1 MTLEQTVSFSEKEDA
16 EMVKEWLRQNG
27 ASARL
32 TTQTSL
38 QQSEGYSGTIA
49 DFEKLLDA
57 HKDILD
63 SDDEDLISVYKISEV
78 LIRGRKETIQKFY
91 DEHTEGDVLSLD
103 DLAEMFNPE
112 RYGLDNEADD
122 EESDESSSDRLSEQ
136 EPADEY
142 VLPFINNAALL
153 TTLVD
158 ENLLVINDDE
168 SVTLAAKKPVDEI
181 RIHLETCELPEFGIT
196 EYLNNNICPHAWVTD
211 SKTYTL
217 TLSVETVINI
227 TFTAFSHFFEEN
239 EILVDDE
246 EDFLAEMQY
255 KLFLVSVIIDR
266 IRNGCTSVEELHEFL
281 LHPTEEIGVSYKISE
296 EYLRGVLSDLKNA
309 HIISTKNGRLKVL
322 SSAKI

>member
-27 ASARL
+27 LSARL
-32 TTQTSL
+32 TTQTEL
-38 QQSEGYSGTIA
+38 HESEGYSGTIA

-63 SDDEDLISVYKISEV
+63 SDDKELISVYKISEL

-91 DEHTEGDVLSLD
+91 DEHTEGDVLHLE
-103 DLAEMFNPE
+103 DLAGMFNPE
-112 RYGLDNEADD
+112 KYGLGDEADD
-122 EESDESSSDRLSEQ
+122 EESDESSPDRLSEQ
-136 EPADEY
+136 DANDYIMP
-142 VLPFINNAALL
+142 VINNTALL

-158 ENLLVINDDE
+158 ENLLIINDEDD
-168 SVTLAAKKPVDEI
+168 SVTFAAKKPIDEI
-181 RIHLETCELPEFGIT
+181 RIHLDRCELPDFDIR
-196 EYLNNNICPHAWVTD
+196 EYFNNNISTHAWVAD
-211 SKTYTL
+211 SDTYTL

-239 EILVDDE
+239 EILVEDE
-246 EDFLAEMQY
+246 DDFLAEMRA
-255 KLFLVSVIIDR
+255 KLFLVSVIVDR
-266 IRNGCTSVEELHEFL
+266 IRNGCTSVEELHDFL
-281 LHPTEEIGVSYKISE
+281 LHPTEEIGISYKISE